1 MNSRLV
7 EDIKRLQTLKG
18 LSDTQ
23 LARQIGV
30 DLSTW
35 SKIKSGDRNPGG
47 RFLRGVINAFPEL
60 HLSILAIER

>member
-1 MNSRLV
+1 MSNNLI
-7 EDIKRLQTLKG
+7 EDIKRLQKLKG

-35 SKIKSGDRNPGG
+35 SKIKSGKANPGG
-47 RFLRGVINAFPEL
+47 RFLRGIINAFPEL
-60 HLSILAIER
+60 HLSVLAIER